1 VSYVTS
7 QELVDAFSS
16 PSGASANVPLLAL
29 ADPDGSLPFAG
40 DEVQALREIR
50 PGVTALRGRQA
61 TKADFLRLVPGFRD
75 VHLATH
81 GYIDPIRPKRSY
93 LLMAGDD
100 EASKRLEFRE
110 IAGLDLQH
118 GLAVLSACETAL
130 GEQVPGAAL
139 VTLAGAFSLGGS
151 SSIVASLWRIDDKAT
166 RDFMVAFHGALQDHG
181 RAGALRVAQLA
192 LLRNPATAH
201 PYYWAG
207 FVLIGAR

>member
-1 VSYVTS
+1 
-7 QELVDAFSS
+7 
-16 PSGASANVPLLAL
+16 
-29 ADPDGSLPFAG
+29 
-40 DEVQALREIR
+40 
-50 PGVTALRGRQA
+50 VTALRGRQA

-166 RDFMVAFHGALQDHG
+166 RDFMVAFHGALQHHG